1 VTDLVALAGELLPG
15 ASWIGDKGAASARQ
29 IAWVRVLRARVPAF
43 DALEPGDLVIAPP
56 PALAVVAPGTAELE
70 SLVQA
75 LAAVPVSGVLVP
87 EGAGA
92 AASLSST
99 LRASGLPGLHVPG
112 TDAAALER
120 SVVGFIVARGAELER
135 QAALLEGEL
144 RRRALEGAGVA
155 GLVATVSGFLGRALV
170 LEARRGDAI
179 VVHAPAEAPAATAAA
194 AQYQATAGRAG
205 SGANV
210 PRRRSDAE
218 RGVALRVALPGGATG
233 ERGAAGGRPDRGPGA
248 DAEVLVLGSE
258 PVSELARVALPRV
271 AGLLALEL
279 ARDEAVRGA
288 VDRARRA
295 EPMPSAG
302 PPWVVVLARQ
312 REPGPEDDAPAARE
326 GRETLRRKL
335 RILAPA
341 RQLSLRGDA
350 DSLEVRMVAAAA
362 ADGVERDRL
371 IGAIGAVLARP
382 LAVSHPFDS
391 PVDRPAAEAEARAT
405 LDAALALPEPPALA
419 RSERLAI
426 YRMLGALHKLPDGL
440 ALARA
445 VLAPVLDARPDVR
458 RERLATLRAL
468 LAYGGV
474 GEAAA
479 ALGVHRNT
487 VAYRV
492 RSIEAATGW
501 RLADPELRLAL
512 AVAVELV
519 QDAQV

>member
-1 VTDLVALAGELLPG
+1 MTDLVALASELLPG
-15 ASWIGDKGAASARQ
+15 ATWIGDKGAANARQ

-43 DALEPGDLVIAPP
+43 DALEPGDLVVAPP
-56 PALAVVAPGTAELE
+56 SALAVVAPGTAELE
-70 SLVQA
+70 ALVRA
-75 LAAVPVSGVLVP
+75 LAAVPVSGVLVA

-92 AASLSST
+92 PASISAT
-99 LRASGLPGLHVPG
+99 LRGSGLPGLHVPG

-179 VVHAPAEAPAATAAA
+179 VVHAPSDAPAAAAAA
-194 AQYQATAGRAG
+194 AQYQSTASGRGGSATNA
-205 SGANV
+205 

-218 RGVALRVALPGGATG
+218 RGVAHRVALPGGAG
-233 ERGAAGGRPDRGPGA
+233 GA
-248 DAEVLVLGSE
+248 DAEVLVLGAE

-302 PPWVVVLARQ
+302 PPWVLVLARQ
-312 REPGPEDDAPAARE
+312 REPGSEDDAPAARE
-326 GRETLRRKL
+326 AREALRRKL
-335 RILAPA
+335 RLLAPA

-350 DSLEVRMVAAAA
+350 DSLEIRMVAAG
-362 ADGVERDRL
+362 DGSERDRL
-371 IGAIGAVLARP
+371 VAAIGAALGRP
-382 LAVSHPFDS
+382 LAVSTPFDS
-391 PVDRPAAEAEARAT
+391 TVDRPAAEAEARAT

-440 ALARA
+440 PLARA
-445 VLAPVLDARPDVR
+445 VLAPVMDARPDVR

-474 GEAAA
+474 SEAAA

-492 RSIEAATGW
+492 RAIEAATGW

-512 AVAVELV
+512 AAAVELV

>member
-1 VTDLVALAGELLPG
+1 MTDLGAIAAELLPG
-15 ASWIGDKGAASARQ
+15 ATWIGDRASAGARQ

-43 DALEPGDLVIAPP
+43 DALEPGDLVVAPP
-56 PALAVVAPGTAELE
+56 SALAVVAPGVAELGE
-70 SLVQA
+70 LIAA

-87 EGAGA
+87 EGTIAAGGDA
-92 AASLSST
+92 ATGAPASLSDV
-99 LRASGLPGLHVPG
+99 LRAAGLPGLRVAG
-112 TDAAALER
+112 ADAAGLER

-170 LEARRGDAI
+170 LDARRGDAI
-179 VVHAPAEAPAATAAA
+179 VVHAPPEAPAAAAAA
-194 AQYQATAGRAG
+194 AQYQATVSGRG
-205 SGANV
+205 SGRGGSGTNGA
-210 PRRRSDAE
+210 RRRSDTE
-218 RGVALRVALPGGATG
+218 IGIALRVPLPGGAG
-233 ERGAAGGRPDRGPGA
+233 GAEG
-248 DAEVLVLGSE
+248 EVLVLGAD

-288 VDRARRA
+288 ADRARRA

-302 PPWVVVLARQ
+302 PPWVLVLAPQ
-312 REPGPEDDAPAARE
+312 REPGSEDDAPAARE
-326 GRETLRRKL
+326 ARESVRRKL
-335 RILAPA
+335 RLLAPA

-350 DSLEVRMVAAAA
+350 DSLEIRMVAAGALP
-362 ADGVERDRL
+362 DRERL
-371 IGAIGAVLARP
+371 VGAIGEALGRP
-382 LAVSHPFDS
+382 LAVSTPFDS

-405 LDAALALPEPPALA
+405 LDAALALPEPPTLA
-419 RSERLAI
+419 RSERLAV

-440 ALARA
+440 PLARA

-512 AVAVELV
+512 AAAVELV